1 MAGIRTKAA
10 SVDGYF
16 AAVSLAGLD
25 RRVVVLAGLAAVRV
39 AMEEARS
46 CRLDDV
52 VRGYD
57 DLEALVADLEEN
69 PDRGSP
75 FAEEEGGRDRWT
87 QGGVDPDHV
96 ASVATEALRLT
107 GIEAKL
113 SDQADPYGQQKNRL
127 SLFDPKYG
135 LTSREQREVAAG
147 FLYQSVTELT
157 NAAWYLI
164 GQRNILQSV
173 RFAVKMAAGVI
184 YACGD
189 RSMASLRGTVAE
201 YQMIQ
206 MVDAAIQ
213 SLVRKRA

>member
-1 MAGIRTKAA
+1 MAGVRTKSA
-10 SVDGYF
+10 SVSGYF
-16 AAVSLAGLD
+16 AAVSRAGLD
-25 RRVVVLAGLAAVRV
+25 RRVVVLAGLAAVRF
-39 AMEEARS
+39 AMEEG
-46 CRLDDV
+46 RLEDV
-52 VRGYD
+52 ARGYD

-96 ASVATEALRLT
+96 ASVAAEALRLT

-113 SDQADPYGQQKNRL
+113 SDRAEPYGQRKNRL

-135 LTSREQREVAAG
+135 LTYREQREVAAG
-147 FLYQSVTELT
+147 FLYQSVTQLT

-164 GQRNILQSV
+164 SPRNILQSV
-173 RFAVKMAAGVI
+173 RFAVGMAAGVI

-189 RSMASLRGTVAE
+189 RSMATPTVPVAE
-201 YQMIQ
+201 YQIVQ
-206 MVDAAIQ
+206 VVDSAIR
-213 SLVRKRA
+213 SLTRKRA